1 MTGRSTS
8 STAIVDPRRPLT
20 TADTITI
27 TITIDESPRARTP
40 SKDRFERLPLRTSQL
55 YDRLRSFTE
64 HGTRAVHLHFR
75 KQTCRYCTD
84 TTHEGKRFGEGNTN
98 THRKESIS
106 GKGMR
111 AEDGSWLAMFKLH
124 VSSPCIWGRLYRF
137 RAASWHFC
145 ICWCICISSIA

>member
-20 TADTITI
+20 TASTITI

-40 SKDRFERLPLRTSQL
+40 SKDRFERLPLRTLQL

-64 HGTRAVHLHFR
+64 HGTRAVHYISGTNMSLLY
-75 KQTCRYCTD
+75 RY
-84 TTHEGKRFGEGNTN
+84 THEGKRFGEGNTN

-111 AEDGSWLAMFKLH
+111 AEDGSWPCLSYMCRLLAYGEGYIDFERH
-124 VSSPCIWGRLYRF
+124 HGIFAFVGVYV
-137 RAASWHFC
+137 
-145 ICWCICISSIA
+145 